1 MAGTRRVPASF
12 SLNSRTPEPAMTDLV
27 PSPADPMPA
36 TAARPEPKDLPNSDA
51 DREASEEER
60 NSPLFPTHQCATLE
74 REWQVIQAKFVDAP
88 RDCVQQADAL
98 VTKTI
103 DILSSSFGEMRSS
116 MERTWEK
123 EGDVSTEELRL
134 ALQNYRSF
142 FRRLLSI

>member
-1 MAGTRRVPASF
+1 
-12 SLNSRTPEPAMTDLV
+12 MTDLV
-27 PSPADPMPA
+27 PSPADPQPLPA
-36 TAARPEPKDLPNSDA
+36 TATRQEAKDLAEA
-51 DREASEEER
+51 DREVAEEES

-74 REWQVIQAKFVDAP
+74 KEWQAIQAKFVDAP

-123 EGDVSTEELRL
+123 DGDVSTEELRL